1 MQPFRYF
8 PSRYPKETA
17 LTVGYLILAAAAEGL
32 GLATAVPLFAL
43 LMQEDQSPG
52 GAGSQASDRVSD
64 AMGSI
69 GLPFELWSV
78 ALVIG
83 VLVWVKAGLVIIAWR
98 HVGNAVARISATLR
112 IDLLG
117 ALFRARVSYFQ
128 EYSLGRL
135 SVAIS
140 SEAGR
145 SAEAFRD
152 FALASQSVFLACVGV
167 SVALFISWKITLLS
181 LVGGAGTILALNF
194 LVRMASRAGRKQSQ
208 LINSLLKRFSDVIPN
223 LKLLKLMH
231 REHLVG
237 PLLEADTRRLKKAM
251 RKEVLAHESLKGMQ
265 EPLTVA
271 LVMICLVYAVN
282 TDLLGT
288 SEVTVM
294 LMALARGLSK
304 AQKVQASYQR
314 MATAQPFL
322 ESILELTRA
331 TEAAAEVLH
340 GGSEPKLSRSIE
352 MRGVSFAYKDEQ
364 VLDCVDM
371 VFPSGKITALIGRSG
386 SGKSTIIDL
395 IAGLIQPAAGR
406 IEIDGQPLAEI
417 DLAAW
422 RSSIGAVPQ
431 EILLFNDTIRVNV
444 TMGDTSISDDDV
456 IAALR
461 AAGVWDEISGQRA
474 GLDLEV
480 GERGTKLSGGQ
491 RARIGI
497 ARALASQPKLL
508 ILDEASAA
516 LDPASEKLLWD
527 TIASLRGT
535 VTVIAIS
542 HQPELARIAD
552 RVYRM
557 RDGRAVLDTGAAE

>member
-8 PSRYPKETA
+8 PSQYPRETA
-17 LTVGYLILAAAAEGL
+17 FTVGYLILAAAAEGV

-43 LMQEDQSPG
+43 LMQEERSTD
-52 GAGSQASDRVSD
+52 GAGSQAIDRVND
-64 AMGSI
+64 AMSSI

-83 VLVWVKAGLVIIAWR
+83 ILVWVKAGLVIVAWR
-98 HVGNAVARISATLR
+98 HVGNAVARISTRLR
-112 IDLLG
+112 LDLLS
-117 ALFRARVSYFQ
+117 ALFRARMSYFQ

-135 SVAIS
+135 SVAITGES
-140 SEAGR
+140 AR
-145 SAEAFRD
+145 AAEAFRD
-152 FALASQSVFLACVGV
+152 FALAAQSIFLAIVGI

-181 LVGGAGTILALNF
+181 LVGGAGTIVALNF
-194 LVRMASRAGRKQSQ
+194 LVRMATRAGSKQVQ
-208 LINSLLKRFSDVIPN
+208 MINSLLQRFTDVIPN
-223 LKLLKLMH
+223 VKLLKMMH

-237 PLLEADTRRLKKAM
+237 PLLERDTQRLKKAM
-251 RKEVLAHESLKGMQ
+251 RKEVLAHESLKGLQ
-265 EPLTVA
+265 EPLTVS
-271 LVMICLVYAVN
+271 LVMACLVYAVS
-282 TDLLGT
+282 TDLLQP

-304 AQKVQASYQR
+304 VQKVQASYQR

-322 ESILELTRA
+322 DSILTLTRA
-331 TEAAAEVLH
+331 TEDAAEVLH

-352 MRGVSFAYKDEQ
+352 MRGVSFAYNDEQ
-364 VLDCVDM
+364 VLDHVDM
-371 VFPSGKITALIGRSG
+371 VFPAGKITALIGRSG
-386 SGKSTIIDL
+386 SGKSTLVDL
-395 IAGLIQPAAGR
+395 IAGLIQPTAGR

-431 EILLFNDTIRVNV
+431 EILLFHDTIRVNV
-444 TMGDTSISDDDV
+444 TMGDSRISDEDAIV
-456 IAALR
+456 ALR
-461 AAGVWDEISGQRA
+461 AAGVWDEISEPRA
-474 GLDLEV
+474 GLDLNV

-491 RARIGI
+491 RARIGV
-497 ARALASQPKLL
+497 ARALASRPKLL

-516 LDPASEKLLWD
+516 LDPDSEKLLWD
-527 TIASLRGT
+527 TIASLRGSI
-535 VTVIAIS
+535 TVIAIS

-557 RDGRAVLDTGAAE
+557 SDGRAVLDAGATG